1 MRRSVRFALAFCNT
15 PPYAIRNG
23 KMRGRVAR
31 MTRKKTR
38 QTIKEILHPIR
49 HNDLEARRRALGLSR
64 VALGRIFDVDPAT
77 VFRQERGVKSPLWDY
92 ALRGV
97 EAEAISARSRLRDHQ
112 RDRDMIPDGM
122 DARGHK
128 YTAEKMRAAKPRPP
142 TVKAPPSPRQ
152 AEPPSSRILSRAAV
166 MAAADR
172 AEARSKIAKEGE
184 PRNLHGPGKRAV
196 VIALPKRQTT
206 PDSLK

>member
-1 MRRSVRFALAFCNT
+1 
-15 PPYAIRNG
+15 
-23 KMRGRVAR
+23 
-31 MTRKKTR
+31 MTSKKPR
-38 QTIKEILHPIR
+38 QTMKEILNPIR

-64 VALGRIFDVDPAT
+64 VALGRILDVDPAT
-77 VFRQERGVKSPLWDY
+77 VFRQERGVMSSLWDY

-97 EAEAISARSRLRDHQ
+97 EAEAISARSTLRHYQKGVDC
-112 RDRDMIPDGM
+112 RDMIPDGM

-142 TVKAPPSPRQ
+142 TAKAPTSPRQ
-152 AEPPSSRILSRAAV
+152 AEPPNSRILSRAAV